1 MAKVIYVT
9 GGQRSGKSAYAQAK
23 AESLSSS
30 PIYLATARCWDDEF
44 RGRIRRHQADRG
56 ECWQTIEENMDIS
69 KHNLENRV
77 VMMDCVTLW
86 LTNIYMHFEMDAEQS
101 LEWAKGEWRRF
112 TEQDCTIIVVS
123 NEIGMGVVASEAST
137 RAFVDMQGWMNQ
149 FIAERADEAYALFSG
164 MPLKLK

>member
-1 MAKVIYVT
+1 
-9 GGQRSGKSAYAQAK
+9 
-23 AESLSSS
+23 
-30 PIYLATARCWDDEF
+30 
-44 RGRIRRHQADRG
+44 
-56 ECWQTIEENMDIS
+56 MDIS